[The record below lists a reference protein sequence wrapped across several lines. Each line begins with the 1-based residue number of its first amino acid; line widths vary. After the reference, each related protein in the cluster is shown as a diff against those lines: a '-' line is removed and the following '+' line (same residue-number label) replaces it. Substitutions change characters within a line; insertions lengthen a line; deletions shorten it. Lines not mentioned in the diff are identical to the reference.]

1 MPPDAHSFSVLVSP
15 VAHARMLEHFE
26 FLARVNEAAATKLLD
41 ALMCD
46 IRSLAEMPQRNPLYD
61 RPNIPPGE
69 YRWMLSAKRYR
80 FVYEIEGSTVFI
92 EDIQDCRESDEKR
105 LV

>member
-1 MPPDAHSFSVLVSP
+1 MSPDIQPFNVLVSP
-15 VAHARMLEHFE
+15 MVHARMLEHFE

-41 ALMCD
+41 TLMRD
-46 IRSLAEMPQRNPLYD
+46 IRSMAEMPQRNPLYD
-61 RPNIPPGE
+61 RPNIPSGE

-80 FVYEIEGSTVFI
+80 IVYEITDSTVFI

-105 LV
+105 LI